1 MRPGKRI
8 ASGLVMS
15 ETTFTPAT
23 APSSHSDHVPWLDG
37 LRGLAAL
44 WVFVAH
50 VQILAGVRYIPVLA
64 WGGLAVDLFMML
76 SGFLMAHHYLLRQRQ
91 EPWDQPSTWGR
102 FWTRRFFRIA
112 PLYYGVLVLALLLG
126 PWLGAQRET
135 IAAAWPSTAT
145 SPQRYLDQSASNLA
159 AHLSFV
165 FGALPDYAF
174 RTALPDWSIGLEM
187 QFYLVFPLL
196 MMAFARF
203 GGVATSLALVAL
215 CAWAQWRWSAWFHR
229 FEMPAFLPIKLYVF
243 LAGMGIALGRSR
255 GRLGWPLLL
264 SLVVCALV
272 AVVERTSEAWARLPL
287 VLGLYYLMDDGSL
300 PGRAHVANAVGR
312 VRRAMSAPLSRFCGD
327 TAYGFYLVHLLILL
341 PVAGWLARQ
350 PAYVQSPAGLRFLLC
365 FVVVGA
371 MAYALAWALYRWVEQ
386 PGIQLGKALLR
397 RKPVAVA

>member
-1 MRPGKRI
+1 
-8 ASGLVMS
+8 MS
-15 ETTFTPAT
+15 DTTPPAQ
-23 APSSHSDHVPWLDG
+23 APSFTSDHVPWLDG

-91 EPWDQPSTWGR
+91 EPWDQPSTWRR

-126 PWLGAQRET
+126 PWLGAQREA

-145 SPQRYLDQSASNLA
+145 SPQRYLDQSASNLV
-159 AHLSFV
+159 AHLSFL

-196 MMAFARF
+196 MMAMARF
-203 GGVATSLALVAL
+203 GAVSTSIVLVVA
-215 CAWAQWRWSAWFHR
+215 CAWAQWHWSGWFHR
-229 FEMPAFLPIKLYVF
+229 FEMPAFLPLKLYVF
-243 LAGMGIALGRSR
+243 LAGIGIALGRAG
-255 GRLGWPLLL
+255 GRLQWPLLL
-264 SLVVCALV
+264 SLGVCVGV

-300 PGRAHVANAVGR
+300 PGQARMARAVGV
-312 VRRAMSAPLSRFCGD
+312 VRRVMSAPLSRFCGD

-350 PAYVQSPAGLRFLLC
+350 PAYVGSPAGLRFALC

-371 MAYALAWALYRWVEQ
+371 IAYALAWALYRWIEQ

>member
-1 MRPGKRI
+1 
-8 ASGLVMS
+8 MS
-15 ETTFTPAT
+15 DTTPPAQVPSFT
-23 APSSHSDHVPWLDG
+23 SDHVPWLDG

-126 PWLGAQRET
+126 PWLGAQREA

-145 SPQRYLDQSASNLA
+145 SPQRYLDQSASNLV
-159 AHLSFV
+159 AHLSFL

-196 MMAFARF
+196 MMAMARF
-203 GGVATSLALVAL
+203 GAVATSIVLVVA
-215 CAWAQWRWSAWFHR
+215 CAWAQWHWSGWFHR
-229 FEMPAFLPIKLYVF
+229 FEMPAFLPLKLYVF
-243 LAGMGIALGRSR
+243 LAGIGIALGRAR
-255 GRLGWPLLL
+255 GRLQWPLLL
-264 SLVVCALV
+264 SLGVCVLV

-300 PGRAHVANAVGR
+300 PGLARMARAVGV
-312 VRRAMSAPLSRFCGD
+312 VRRVMSAPLSRFCGD

-350 PAYVQSPAGLRFLLC
+350 PAYVGSPAGLRFALC

-371 MAYALAWALYRWVEQ
+371 IAYALAWALYRWIEQ